1 MLARSAASAATRTR
15 SRTLL
20 SRRFSSVPVVDLG
33 AIRATRSRSR
43 GARVD
48 SSSSSTGRPEALRT
62 RVLSLARSFFAR
74 PQAAKDALSIRQST
88 SWRGYQRV
96 YENVTGEKP
105 DAHEALDLYSE
116 SPRATHHRGT
126 NLWPDAEFEAVYIEY
141 VDELL
146 GVGRTTMRHFSKGLG
161 LRPDYF
167 DRLYDASFWCMRA
180 IHYPD
185 APEAEPRSEF
195 GCGAHTD
202 YGCLTLL
209 LTDERRGALQ
219 ARNGRRLGEHRPSAR
234 RVRLQHRRHALAV
247 DRRAV
252 RRRRTAS
259 SRRRRRA
266 RRRPAASRCPSSSSP
281 ITTRSSRRSPSFRPG
296 RRRSSGGDV
305 RRAPP
310 RRRAAT
316 SRSRCTLDMPH
327 RAEIPHPHT

>member
-1 MLARSAASAATRTR
+1 MLTRGAVSAATR

-33 AIRATRSRSR
+33 APSAPRDLDRA
-43 GARVD
+43 AREV
-48 SSSSSTGRPEALRT
+48 GFFLVVNHGVPETLRT

-116 SPRATHHRGT
+116 SPRATHHRGA
-126 NLWPDAEFEAVYIEY
+126 NLWPDAEFESVYTEY

-146 GVGRTTMRHFSKGLG
+146 GVGRKTMRHFSSGLG

-167 DRLYDASFWCMRA
+167 DGLYDDSFWCMRA

-219 ARNGRRLGEHRPSAR
+219 ARNLAGDWVSIDPVPGAFVCNIGDMLSLWTGGQYASTPHR
-234 RVRLQHRRHALAV
+234 VV
-247 DRRAV
+247 
-252 RRRRTAS
+252 
-259 SRRRRRA
+259 
-266 RRRPAASRCPSSSSP
+266 
-281 ITTRSSRRSPSFRPG
+281 
-296 RRRSSGGDV
+296 
-305 RRAPP
+305 RAPP
-310 RRRAAT
+310 PPGETATAGRVSVPFFFEPNYDALIAPIQELSGPAAAAAPPAVMYGEHLLKKT
-316 SRSRCTLDMPH
+316 SSNFAL
-327 RAEIPHPHT
+327 

>member
-1 MLARSAASAATRTR
+1 MLARSAVSAATRTR

-33 AIRATRSRSR
+33 APSAPRDLDRA
-43 GARVD
+43 AREV
-48 SSSSSTGRPEALRT
+48 GFFLLVNHGVPEALRT

-116 SPRATHHRGT
+116 SPRATHHRGA

-167 DRLYDASFWCMRA
+167 DRLYDDSFWCMRA

-219 ARNGRRLGEHRPSAR
+219 ARNLAGDWVSIDPVPGAFVCNIGDMLSLWTGGQYASTPHR
-234 RVRLQHRRHALAV
+234 VV
-247 DRRAV
+247 
-252 RRRRTAS
+252 
-259 SRRRRRA
+259 
-266 RRRPAASRCPSSSSP
+266 
-281 ITTRSSRRSPSFRPG
+281 
-296 RRRSSGGDV
+296 
-305 RRAPP
+305 RAPP
-310 RRRAAT
+310 PPGETATAGRVSVPFFFEPNYDALIAPIAELSGQAAAAPPAVMYGEHLLNKT
-316 SRSRCTLDMPH
+316 SSNFAL
-327 RAEIPHPHT
+327 